1 MRLAFC
7 FISNKKD
14 NLLKLMAHFHYFITK
29 NSCIDSFTKNVL
41 INPPIQK
48 DFPQQLFLGHDWN
61 FKWKSYHMSSYID
74 FFWLRQD
81 AISMADNADFIFLG
95 DDDMVFREGSSEA
108 IDECCLHMKEH
119 PDCGAIYL
127 SDKFGNEYKTHDKE
141 IYIINS
147 GHISINRGILVRN
160 REIAM
165 DNRLHAVGAC
175 DDWAV
180 GFTAMMQGYYLARK
194 LYVPIEHPVVTRIGK
209 MGDKGVNI
217 GSDIDFLKTEGI
229 FSKIDEVIGPIEDPG
244 IWPKN
249 IFRLYRQAAM
259 LKGFVPKYDADGE
272 MIWTKK
278 NT

>member
-7 FISNKKD
+7 FISNKQD
-14 NLLKLMAHFHYFITK
+14 NLLKLDHNFHY
-29 NSCIDSFTKNVL
+29 NNNWSCIDSFTLNVL
-41 INPPIQK
+41 INPPLPR
-48 DFPQQLFLGHDWN
+48 DFHIFYLDYKWN
-61 FKWKSYHMSSYID
+61 TKWKSYNMAPYID

-81 AISMADNADFIFLG
+81 AISMADNADLIFLG
-95 DDDMVFREGSSEA
+95 DDDMVFKEGSTEV
-108 IDECCLHMKEH
+108 INECCLYMKEYS
-119 PDCGAIYL
+119 DCGAIYL
-127 SDKFGNEYKTHDKE
+127 SDKFGDEYKTHDEK

-160 REIAM
+160 REIVM

-194 LYVPIEHPVVTRIGK
+194 LYVPIDHPVLTRIGK
-209 MGDKGVNI
+209 MGEGGVNI
-217 GSDIDFLKTEGI
+217 GSDIGFLKTQGI

-249 IFRLYRQAAM
+249 IFNLYRQAAM
-259 LKGFVPKYDADGE
+259 KKGFVPKYDVDGGVA
-272 MIWTKK
+272 
-278 NT
+278 NG